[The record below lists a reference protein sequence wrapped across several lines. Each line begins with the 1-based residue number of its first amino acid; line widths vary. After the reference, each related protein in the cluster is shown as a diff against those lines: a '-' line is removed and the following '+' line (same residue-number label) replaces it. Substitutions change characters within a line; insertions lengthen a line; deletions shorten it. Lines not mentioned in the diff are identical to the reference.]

1 MKTKIKK
8 LSKTVVIKGKGK
20 IKKLVKKVI
29 TKAYDKAEIIMRA
42 AIAKSGKKDYY
53 HFKKN
58 CASHRAVTFFLAN
71 KPVEGKIYKAA
82 VVLKGYD
89 RSVPFIRRNVQLM
102 LLLVFPQFKK
112 IEGLKWVGAFKN
124 KYTEFKFI
132 KKA

>member
-20 IKKLVKKVI
+20 VKKQVKKLS
-29 TKAYDKAEIIMRA
+29 TKAYDKVEMVLRA
-42 AIAKSGKKDYY
+42 AIAKSDKKDYF

-58 CASHRAVTFFLAN
+58 CAAYRSVAYFLAN
-71 KPVEGKIYKAA
+71 RPVENRIYKAA

-89 RSVPFIRRNVQLM
+89 RSIPSIRRNVQLM

-124 KYTEFKFI
+124 KFTEFKFI